1 MPRDSTVTNRLVSP
15 SVPALRTAQFE
26 DDGSQFDDDI
36 FGPKVT
42 SLPPLLP
49 ADEGDVD
56 EADIDD
62 FLFSD
67 SDKSK
72 NNIPALPDPV
82 PTPEEGKI
90 PAGPDPEATPEGGII
105 PDFGDVD
112 FEEEGSPILDLV
124 NVKLPTVLT
133 GTKTTPSPVTSLPPT
148 PSPVTS
154 PGVVDAGATTAA
166 ADATTASSRSE

>member
-82 PTPEEGKI
+82 PAGQDPRAYFEANYEALGADPMAYGWYQGAFMRAAWADHGSAGFCDLVK
-90 PAGPDPEATPEGGII
+90 PAGA
-105 PDFGDVD
+105 
-112 FEEEGSPILDLV
+112 
-124 NVKLPTVLT
+124 
-133 GTKTTPSPVTSLPPT
+133 
-148 PSPVTS
+148 
-154 PGVVDAGATTAA
+154 
-166 ADATTASSRSE
+166 